1 MTTIVQAD
9 RVHVLRR
16 LRDLRDWARFIHE
29 SLSADQP
36 FETGKRDL
44 LEAYLGEAFLRE
56 FDGDARSLAD
66 RLDVMIQRIESSA
79 APAERASLLSR

>member
-1 MTTIVQAD
+1 MNTIVQAD

-29 SLSADQP
+29 SLTADQP

-44 LEAYLGEAFLRE
+44 LEAYMGEAFLHG
-56 FDGDARSLAD
+56 FDSDSRNLAD
-66 RLDVMIQRIESSA
+66 RLDVMIDRIESSA
-79 APAERASLLSR
+79 APAERAAICTR

>member
-1 MTTIVQAD
+1 MNTIVQAD

-29 SLSADQP
+29 SLSSDQP

-44 LEAYLGEAFLRE
+44 LEAYLGEAFLHE
-56 FDGDARSLAD
+56 FDSDSRSLAD
-66 RLDVMIQRIESSA
+66 RLDVMIRRIEASA
-79 APAERASLLSR
+79 SPAERAAIPTR

>member
-1 MTTIVQAD
+1 MNTIVQAD

-44 LEAYLGEAFLRE
+44 LEAYMGETFLRE
-56 FDGDARSLAD
+56 FDADSLSLVE
-66 RLDVMIQRIESSA
+66 RLDRMIDQIEASA
-79 APAERASLLSR
+79 APAERAEIMTR